1 MPPEDDVHH
10 RRAAYAI
17 DMNRESDVTA
27 LDFVWSKWVPLASA
41 GIASGAMTAAL
52 HQREH
57 GAASAGWLW
66 LYGALA
72 LSPFVL
78 DAIATLFRVPV
89 SPPLWL
95 FPVPVLVG
103 GGLLVAHPA
112 VMDFTPFIFVFLAA
126 EVASRARGLSVV
138 SIGTTLAANGLM
150 VGLDAAGRFDSS
162 FIWVIGITF
171 GWFGGFM
178 VNTFAQMA
186 AELKQ
191 AQADVERKAVTDER
205 QRIAREIHDVIAH
218 SMSVTMLHITA
229 ARMALERRRDAD
241 ALDAL
246 REAEQQGRN
255 SLNDIRRTVGL
266 LGPDEEANATPMPT
280 AADLPRL
287 ISDFRTAG
295 LDVAFDLVGD
305 LGALP
310 SAPGLNLYRIVQESL
325 TNVTKHAP
333 GAKATV
339 ALDVGGDK
347 IRLLVRNESSNG
359 ASGATGDGNGLGL
372 RGMAGRAAML
382 SGTLDARADRDGW
395 VVSLVAPRPSA

>member
-1 MPPEDDVHH
+1 MT
-10 RRAAYAI
+10 RQ
-17 DMNRESDVTA
+17 SDVTTI
-27 LDFVWSKWVPLASA
+27 DFVWSKWVPLASA
-41 GIASGAMTAAL
+41 SIATGAMTVAL
-52 HQREH
+52 LQRE
-57 GAASAGWLW
+57 GADAGDLPFGQGGSALRLW
-66 LYGALA
+66 TYGAIA
-72 LSPFVL
+72 LSPFIL
-78 DAIATLFRVPV
+78 DAIATLFSIRV

-103 GGLLVAHPA
+103 GGLLVANPA
-112 VMDFTPFIFVFLAA
+112 VLDFAPFIFVFLAA
-126 EVASRARGLSVV
+126 EVASRAGRRSIV
-138 SIGTTLAANGLM
+138 SLATPLAANGLM
-150 VGLDAAGRFDSS
+150 IGLDIAGRFDSA
-162 FIWVIGITF
+162 FIWVIGISF

-186 AELKQ
+186 FELKQ
-191 AQADVERKAVTDER
+191 AQADVEVKAVTDER

-229 ARMALERRRDAD
+229 ARMALERQRDAD

-266 LGPDEEANATPMPT
+266 LGPDEEANAAPMPT

-295 LDVAFDLVGD
+295 LDVDFDVVGS
-305 LGALP
+305 LESLP
-310 SAPGLNLYRIVQESL
+310 PTPGLNIYRIVQESL
-325 TNVTKHAP
+325 TNVAKHAP

-347 IRLLVRNESSNG
+347 LRLLVRNACPNG
-359 ASGATGDGNGLGL
+359 AAGPPSDGSGLGL

-382 SGTLDARADRDGW
+382 SGTLDAHADQDEW
-395 VVSLVAPRPSA
+395 IVSLVAPRPTA

>member
-1 MPPEDDVHH
+1 MMCGPTGE
-10 RRAAYAI
+10 AYAI
-17 DMNRESDVTA
+17 HMTRQSDVTA
-27 LDFVWSKWVPLASA
+27 IEFAWSKWVPIGAA
-41 GIASGAMTAAL
+41 AIATGAMSVAL
-52 HQREH
+52 SQREL
-57 GAASAGWLW
+57 GSSAVRSWI
-66 LYGALA
+66 YGALA
-72 LSPFVL
+72 LSPFIL
-78 DAIATLFRVPV
+78 DAIATLIRVPV

-103 GGLLVAHPA
+103 GGLLVANPA
-112 VMDFTPFIFVFLAA
+112 VLDFAPFIFVFLAA
-126 EVASRARGLSVV
+126 EVASRAGGLSPV
-138 SIGTTLAANGLM
+138 SIATTLAANGLM
-150 VGLDAAGRFDSS
+150 IGLDVTGRFDSS
-162 FIWVIGITF
+162 FIWVIGISF

-178 VNTFAQMA
+178 VSTFAQMA
-186 AELKQ
+186 FDLRN

-229 ARMALERRRDAD
+229 ARMALERRRDTD

-266 LGPDEEANATPMPT
+266 LGPDEEANAAPMPT
-280 AADLPRL
+280 AADLPKL

-295 LDVAFDLVGD
+295 LDVDFELAGNLDS
-305 LGALP
+305 LP
-310 SAPGLNLYRIVQESL
+310 STPGLNIYRIVQESL

-347 IRLLVRNESSNG
+347 VRLLVRNMCPNG
-359 ASGATGDGNGLGL
+359 AAGPPSDGSGLGL

-382 SGTLDARADRDGW
+382 SGTLEAHTDQGEW
-395 VVSLVAPRPSA
+395 IVSLVAPRPSA

>member
-1 MPPEDDVHH
+1 M
-10 RRAAYAI
+10 RGRWAAYAI
-17 DMNRESDVTA
+17 DMTGKSDATA
-27 LDFVWSKWVPLASA
+27 IDFVWSKWVPVASA
-41 GIASGAMTAAL
+41 GIASGAMAAAL
-52 HQREH
+52 LQRED
-57 GAASAGWLW
+57 GAVFGSTSTGRLL

-72 LSPFVL
+72 LSPFIL
-78 DAIATLFRVPV
+78 DAIAALFSVPV

-103 GGLLVAHPA
+103 GGLLVSNPA
-112 VMDFTPFIFVFLAA
+112 VMDFAPFIFVFLAA
-126 EVASRARGLSVV
+126 EVASRAGGMSPV
-138 SIGTTLAANGLM
+138 SIATLLAANGLM
-150 VGLDAAGRFDSS
+150 IGLDGVGRFDNA

-178 VNTFAQMA
+178 VATFAQMTS
-186 AELKQ
+186 ELKQ

-255 SLNDIRRTVGL
+255 SMNDIRRTVGL
-266 LGPDEEANATPMPT
+266 LGPDDEANAAPMPT
-280 AADLPRL
+280 AADLPKL
-287 ISDFRTAG
+287 ISDFRAAG
-295 LDVAFDLVGD
+295 LDVDFDLVGD
-305 LGALP
+305 LDVLP

-347 IRLLVRNESSNG
+347 IRLLVRN
-359 ASGATGDGNGLGL
+359 ASGNGTAGATSDGNGLGL

-382 SGTLDARADRDGW
+382 SGTLDAKADRDDW
-395 VVSLVAPRPSA
+395 VVSLVAPRPA